1 MRKLL
6 FIFTLIALV
15 LTACAAGVASG
26 SQTEISQNKDK
37 WHDSN
42 ISHYRYELFISCFCV
57 FTEDMPLLIDV
68 QDGKVVSMEFQ
79 SGKEIDPAL
88 KADLFDKY
96 ATIDRIFAELD
107 ADLNGAADVV
117 TAKYDETYGFPTEV
131 TIDFVQEATDDE
143 LYLTLSD
150 FEALP

>member
-1 MRKLL
+1 MKKLL
-6 FIFTLIALV
+6 VLLMTLV
-15 LTACAAGVASG
+15 LAACTAMG
-26 SQTEISQNKDK
+26 SAMGNDSELDQNREK
-37 WHDSN
+37 WQDAN
-42 ISHYRYELFISCFCV
+42 ISHYRYNLFISCFCIFV
-57 FTEDMPLLIDV
+57 EDMPLTIEV
-68 QDGKVVSMEFQ
+68 QDGQVVSMEFQ
-79 SGKEIDPAL
+79 SGKEIDPTL
-88 KADLFDKY
+88 KADVFDKY